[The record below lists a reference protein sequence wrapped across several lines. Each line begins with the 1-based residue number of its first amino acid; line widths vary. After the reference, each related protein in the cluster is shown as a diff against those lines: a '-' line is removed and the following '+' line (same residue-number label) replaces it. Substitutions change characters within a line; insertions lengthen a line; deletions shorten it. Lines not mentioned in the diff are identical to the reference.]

1 MALGKTA
8 PSGTNAEA
16 SVQIGIVGMTC
27 ASCALRIEKGL
38 ARLEGVDDVRVNFGT
53 EKATVRFDA
62 NAMDPSQIVAKIED
76 VGYKAI
82 TSTMRLR
89 PVEAWSEARAEEAG
103 AIMAA
108 MPGIVAVRFEAAAG
122 LLVAQYL
129 PDTVGVADVRRSL
142 KDRGLVTE
150 DVGQEKDALQEA
162 RAHEILGW
170 LRRFV
175 AGAVVS
181 LPLAIGLVSRVAGH
195 PVLMDPWLQWGLA
208 TIVQAYVGGF
218 YYVDSFHN
226 LKNRN
231 ANMSVLVALGTSAAY
246 VLSAALT
253 LSGSRH
259 VLYFDDAA
267 LVLTLVSLGKY
278 IEARAKG
285 ASSSAMKQ
293 LMGLSPKE
301 AHVLVDG
308 AETAMAVDDIEP
320 GMELVVRP
328 GEKIPADGVVVGG
341 RSRVNESML
350 TGEPVPV
357 AKSVG
362 DEVAGATLNQ
372 TGMLR
377 VKALKV
383 GRDTALSQIVAAVE
397 SAQAQKA
404 PVEALADR
412 ISGIFV
418 PVVLMIAV
426 VTFAVWA
433 FATGNVIH
441 AILPAVTVLVVAC
454 PCALGL
460 ATPTAV
466 TAGVGVG
473 ARRGILIR
481 GGEYLEAAAAI
492 NAVVFDKT
500 GTITRGRPTVSEVR
514 AVDRSDEQG
523 VRALQWAA
531 AVERFSEHPFGRAL
545 VEAAHDRGLKIPQ
558 ASDFDAV
565 VGHGVSGLV
574 EGRRVLV
581 GNARALD
588 GIGAVPEALE
598 EAARQWESDG
608 QSAIYIAVDGRVVG
622 AAAIADAVK
631 DTAQEAVRALQQDG
645 IAVYLLTGDNHRVA
659 VAVARQVGIPVE
671 HVRAGVLPEGKGAAI
686 AALRADGLR
695 VAMVGDGINDAPALA
710 TADLGI
716 AIGTGTDVAIAAAG
730 ITLMSGDVRGVAG
743 GLRLARKTL
752 GKIRQNLFW
761 AFIYNIIL
769 IPVAAIGWLAPVFS
783 GAAMAMSSILVT
795 SNSAL
800 LNRANPYAGLT
811 ETEARWEAEAGLTSD
826 VDEAGMGEPDVSAT
840 DPVCGM
846 TVRVRDAA
854 GRFTYQGESY
864 YFCAKSCLEEF
875 REDPERFLRGER
887 IEMAEPTAGTAI
899 DPVCGMTVTIGQE
912 AARHTH
918 NDTTYYFCARSC
930 QEDFVADPERFLS
943 RSPTGAEEVRT
954 AVDPVCGMTV
964 MRESAAA
971 RLDWEGTTYLF
982 CGSGCL
988 KAFVADPERYTKTG
1002 TDD

>member
-8 PSGTNAEA
+8 PPDRAAET

-38 ARLEGVDDVRVNFGT
+38 SRLEGVDGVRVNFGT

-62 NAMDPSQIVAKIED
+62 KAVDPSRIVAKIQD

-89 PVEAWSEARAEEAG
+89 AVEPWSEAKAAEAQS
-103 AIMAA
+103 IIAA
-108 MPGIVAVRFEAAAG
+108 MPGIVTVRFEATSD

-129 PDTVGVADVRRSL
+129 PDTVGSADVRRAL
-142 KDRGLVTE
+142 KDHGLTTE
-150 DVGQEKDALQEA
+150 DVGQEKDALHEA
-162 RAHEILGW
+162 RAHEIRGW
-170 LRRFV
+170 LRRFMV
-175 AGAVVS
+175 GAVVS
-181 LPLAIGLVSRVAGH
+181 LPLAIGLVSRIAGH
-195 PVLMDPWLQWGLA
+195 PILMNPWLQWGLA

-246 VLSAALT
+246 VLSAGLT
-253 LSGSRH
+253 LAGSRH

-285 ASSSAMKQ
+285 ASSSAMKE

-301 AHVLVDG
+301 AHVVVDG
-308 AETAMAVDDIEP
+308 VETSMAVDDIEP

-328 GEKIPADGVVVGG
+328 GEKIPIDAVVTGG
-341 RSRVNESML
+341 RSRVDESML

-357 AKSVG
+357 SKAVG
-362 DEVAGATLNQ
+362 DEVVGATLNQ

-377 VKALKV
+377 IKALKV
-383 GRDTALSQIVAAVE
+383 GRDTALAQIVASVE

-404 PVEALADR
+404 PVEGLADR
-412 ISGIFV
+412 IAGIFV
-418 PVVLMIAV
+418 PVVLVIAV

-433 FATGNVIH
+433 LVTGNVIH

-481 GGEYLEAAAAI
+481 GGEYLEAAAGI

-500 GTITRGRPTVSEVR
+500 GTITRGRPSVSEVR
-514 AVDRSDEQG
+514 AVGGGEGDGSR
-523 VRALQWAA
+523 VLQWAA
-531 AVERFSEHPFGRAL
+531 AVERFSEHPFGQAL
-545 VEAAHDRGLKIPQ
+545 VEAARDRGLPVPE
-558 ASDFDAV
+558 ASDFDAT
-565 VGHGVSGLV
+565 VGRGVSGLV
-574 EGRRVLV
+574 DGHRVQV
-581 GNARALD
+581 GNVRALADD
-588 GIGAVPEALE
+588 GVVGEALE
-598 EAARQWESDG
+598 ETARAWEADG
-608 QSAIYIAVDGRVVG
+608 QSVVYVAVDGQVVG
-622 AAAIADAVK
+622 AAAISDAIK
-631 DTAQEAVRALQQDG
+631 DTAAEAVRALQHDG
-645 IAVYLLTGDNHRVA
+645 LAVYLLTGDNRRVA
-659 VAVARQVGIPVE
+659 EAVARRVGIPDG
-671 HVRAGVLPEGKGAAI
+671 HVRAEVLPEAKGAAV
-686 AALRADGLR
+686 AALRAGGLR

-716 AIGTGTDVAIAAAG
+716 AIGTGTDVAMAAAG

-761 AFIYNIIL
+761 AFIYNVIL
-769 IPVAAIGWLAPVFS
+769 IPVAAVGWLAPVFS

-800 LNRANPYAGLT
+800 LNRVNPYAGLT
-811 ETEARWEAEAGLTSD
+811 ETEARWAAADGAD
-826 VDEAGMGEPDVSAT
+826 ADASAT
-840 DPVCGM
+840 ASDPVCGM
-846 TVRVRDAA
+846 TVRVGDAA
-854 GRFTYQGESY
+854 GRFTYQGETY

-875 REDPERFLRGER
+875 REDPERFLKGER
-887 IEMAEPTAGTAI
+887 IEMAEAEAGTAV
-899 DPVCGMTVTIGQE
+899 DPVCGMTVKIGQE

-918 NDTTYYFCARSC
+918 EGITYYFCARSC
-930 QEDFVADPERFLS
+930 HEEFQADPERFLK
-943 RSPTGAEEVRT
+943 RSGGDTEAIRT

-988 KAFVADPERYTKTG
+988 KAFVADPDAYKKTG
-1002 TDD
+1002 TDA

>member
-8 PSGTNAEA
+8 PPDTAAET

-38 ARLEGVDDVRVNFGT
+38 SRLEGVDGVRVNFGT

-62 NAMDPSQIVAKIED
+62 KAVDPSRIVAKIQD

-89 PVEAWSEARAEEAG
+89 AVEPWSEAKAAEAQS
-103 AIMAA
+103 IIAA
-108 MPGIVAVRFEAAAG
+108 MPGIVTVRFEATSD

-129 PDTVGVADVRRSL
+129 PDTVGSADVRRAL
-142 KDRGLVTE
+142 KDHGLTTE
-150 DVGQEKDALQEA
+150 DVGQEKDALHEA
-162 RAHEILGW
+162 RAHEIRGW
-170 LRRFV
+170 LRRFMV
-175 AGAVVS
+175 GAVVS
-181 LPLAIGLVSRVAGH
+181 LPLAIGLVSRIAGH
-195 PVLMDPWLQWGLA
+195 PILMNPWLQWGLA

-246 VLSAALT
+246 VLSAGLT
-253 LSGSRH
+253 LAGSRH

-285 ASSSAMKQ
+285 ASSSAMKE

-301 AHVLVDG
+301 AHVVVDG
-308 AETAMAVDDIEP
+308 VETSMAVDDIEP

-328 GEKIPADGVVVGG
+328 GEKIPIDAVVTGG
-341 RSRVNESML
+341 RSRVDESML

-357 AKSVG
+357 SKAVG
-362 DEVAGATLNQ
+362 DEVVGATLNQ

-377 VKALKV
+377 IKALKV
-383 GRDTALSQIVAAVE
+383 GRDTALAQIVASVE

-404 PVEALADR
+404 PVEGLADR
-412 ISGIFV
+412 IAGIFV
-418 PVVLMIAV
+418 PVVLVIAV

-433 FATGNVIH
+433 LVTGNVIH

-481 GGEYLEAAAAI
+481 GGEYLEAAAGI

-500 GTITRGRPTVSEVR
+500 GTITRGRPSVSEVR
-514 AVDRSDEQG
+514 AVGGGEGDGSR
-523 VRALQWAA
+523 VLQWAA
-531 AVERFSEHPFGRAL
+531 AVERFSEHPFGQAL
-545 VEAAHDRGLKIPQ
+545 VEAARDRGLPVPE
-558 ASDFDAV
+558 ASDFDAT
-565 VGHGVSGLV
+565 VGRGVSGLV
-574 EGRRVLV
+574 DGHRIQV
-581 GNARALD
+581 GNVRALADD
-588 GIGAVPEALE
+588 GVVSEALE
-598 EAARQWESDG
+598 ETARAWEADG
-608 QSAIYIAVDGRVVG
+608 QSVVYVAVDGQVVG
-622 AAAIADAVK
+622 AAAISDAIK
-631 DTAQEAVRALQQDG
+631 DTAAEAVRALQHDG
-645 IAVYLLTGDNHRVA
+645 LAVYLLTGDNRRVA
-659 VAVARQVGIPVE
+659 EAVARRVGIPDG
-671 HVRAGVLPEGKGAAI
+671 HVRAEVLPEAKGAAV
-686 AALRADGLR
+686 AALRAGGLR

-716 AIGTGTDVAIAAAG
+716 AIGTGTDVAMAAAG

-761 AFIYNIIL
+761 AFIYNVIL
-769 IPVAAIGWLAPVFS
+769 IPVAAVGWLAPVFS

-800 LNRANPYAGLT
+800 LNRVNPYAGLT
-811 ETEARWEAEAGLTSD
+811 ETEARWAATDG
-826 VDEAGMGEPDVSAT
+826 VDADGADADASAT
-840 DPVCGM
+840 ASDPVCGM
-846 TVRVRDAA
+846 TVRVGDAA
-854 GRFTYQGESY
+854 GRFTYQGETY

-875 REDPERFLRGER
+875 REDPERFLKGER
-887 IEMAEPTAGTAI
+887 IEMAEAEAGTAV
-899 DPVCGMTVTIGQE
+899 DPVCGMTVKIGQE

-918 NDTTYYFCARSC
+918 EGITYYFCARSC
-930 QEDFVADPERFLS
+930 HEEFQADPERFLK
-943 RSPTGAEEVRT
+943 RSGGDTEAIRT

-988 KAFVADPERYTKTG
+988 KAFVADPDAYTKTG
-1002 TDD
+1002 TDA

>member
-8 PSGTNAEA
+8 PPDTAAET

-38 ARLEGVDDVRVNFGT
+38 SRLEGVDGVRVNFGT

-62 NAMDPSQIVAKIED
+62 KAVDPSRIVAKIQD

-89 PVEAWSEARAEEAG
+89 AVEPWSEAKAAEAQS
-103 AIMAA
+103 IIAA
-108 MPGIVAVRFEAAAG
+108 MPGIVTVRFEATSD

-129 PDTVGVADVRRSL
+129 PDTVGSADVRRAL
-142 KDRGLVTE
+142 KDHGLTTE
-150 DVGQEKDALQEA
+150 DVGQEKDALHEA
-162 RAHEILGW
+162 RAHEIRGW
-170 LRRFV
+170 LRRFMV
-175 AGAVVS
+175 GAVVS
-181 LPLAIGLVSRVAGH
+181 LPLAIGLVSRIAGH
-195 PVLMDPWLQWGLA
+195 PILMNPWLQWGLA

-246 VLSAALT
+246 VLSAGLT
-253 LSGSRH
+253 LAGSRH

-285 ASSSAMKQ
+285 ASSSAMKE

-301 AHVLVDG
+301 AHVVVDG
-308 AETAMAVDDIEP
+308 VETSMAVDDIEP

-328 GEKIPADGVVVGG
+328 GEKIPIDAVVTGG
-341 RSRVNESML
+341 RSRVDESML

-357 AKSVG
+357 SKAVG
-362 DEVAGATLNQ
+362 DEVVGATLNQ

-377 VKALKV
+377 IKALKV
-383 GRDTALSQIVAAVE
+383 GRDTALAQIVASVE

-404 PVEALADR
+404 PVEGLADR
-412 ISGIFV
+412 IAGIFV
-418 PVVLMIAV
+418 PVVLVIAV

-433 FATGNVIH
+433 LVTGNVIH

-481 GGEYLEAAAAI
+481 GGEYLEAAAGI

-500 GTITRGRPTVSEVR
+500 GTITRGRPSVSEVR
-514 AVDRSDEQG
+514 AVGGGEGDGSR
-523 VRALQWAA
+523 VLQWAA
-531 AVERFSEHPFGRAL
+531 AVERFSEHPFGQAL
-545 VEAAHDRGLKIPQ
+545 VEAARDRGLPVPE
-558 ASDFDAV
+558 ASDFDAT
-565 VGHGVSGLV
+565 VGRGVSGLV
-574 EGRRVLV
+574 DGHRIQV
-581 GNARALD
+581 GNVRALADD
-588 GIGAVPEALE
+588 GVVSEALE
-598 EAARQWESDG
+598 ETARAWEADG
-608 QSAIYIAVDGRVVG
+608 QSVVYVAVDGQVVG
-622 AAAIADAVK
+622 AAAISDAIK
-631 DTAQEAVRALQQDG
+631 DTAAEAVRALQHDG
-645 IAVYLLTGDNHRVA
+645 LAVYLLTGDNRRVA
-659 VAVARQVGIPVE
+659 EAVARRVGIPDG
-671 HVRAGVLPEGKGAAI
+671 HVRAEVLPEAKGAAV
-686 AALRADGLR
+686 ARLQREGRR
-695 VAMVGDGINDAPALA
+695 VGMVGDGINDAPALA

-716 AIGTGTDVAIAAAG
+716 AIGTGTDVAMAAAG

-761 AFIYNIIL
+761 AFIYNVIL
-769 IPVAAIGWLAPVFS
+769 IPVAAVGWLAPVFS

-800 LNRANPYAGLT
+800 LNRVNPYAGLT
-811 ETEARWEAEAGLTSD
+811 ETEARWAATDG
-826 VDEAGMGEPDVSAT
+826 VDADGADADASAT
-840 DPVCGM
+840 ASDPVCGM
-846 TVRVRDAA
+846 TVRVGDAA
-854 GRFTYQGESY
+854 GRFTYQGETY

-875 REDPERFLRGER
+875 REDPERFLKGER
-887 IEMAEPTAGTAI
+887 IEMAEAEAGTAV
-899 DPVCGMTVTIGQE
+899 DPVCGMTVKIGQE

-918 NDTTYYFCARSC
+918 EGITYYFCARSC
-930 QEDFVADPERFLS
+930 HEEFQADPERFLK
-943 RSPTGAEEVRT
+943 RSGGDTEAIRT

-988 KAFVADPERYTKTG
+988 KAFVADPDAYKKTG
-1002 TDD
+1002 TDA

>member
-8 PSGTNAEA
+8 PPDTAAET

-38 ARLEGVDDVRVNFGT
+38 SRLEGVDGVRVNFGT

-62 NAMDPSQIVAKIED
+62 KAVDPSRIVAKIQD

-89 PVEAWSEARAEEAG
+89 AVEPWSEAKAAEAQS
-103 AIMAA
+103 IIAA
-108 MPGIVAVRFEAAAG
+108 MPGIVTVRFEATSD

-129 PDTVGVADVRRSL
+129 PDTVGSADVRRAL
-142 KDRGLVTE
+142 KDHGLTTE
-150 DVGQEKDALQEA
+150 DVGQEKDALHEA
-162 RAHEILGW
+162 RAHEIRGW
-170 LRRFV
+170 LRRFMV
-175 AGAVVS
+175 GAVVS
-181 LPLAIGLVSRVAGH
+181 LPLAIGLVSRIAGH
-195 PVLMDPWLQWGLA
+195 PILMNPWLQWGLA

-246 VLSAALT
+246 VLSAGLT
-253 LSGSRH
+253 LAGSRH

-285 ASSSAMKQ
+285 ASSSAMKE

-301 AHVLVDG
+301 AHVVVDG
-308 AETAMAVDDIEP
+308 VETSMAVDDIEP

-328 GEKIPADGVVVGG
+328 GEKIPIDAVVTGG
-341 RSRVNESML
+341 RSRVDESML

-357 AKSVG
+357 SKAVG
-362 DEVAGATLNQ
+362 DEVVGATLNQ

-377 VKALKV
+377 IKALKV
-383 GRDTALSQIVAAVE
+383 GRDTALAQIVASVE

-404 PVEALADR
+404 PVEGLADR
-412 ISGIFV
+412 IAGIFV
-418 PVVLMIAV
+418 PVVLVIAV

-433 FATGNVIH
+433 LVTGNVIH

-481 GGEYLEAAAAI
+481 GGEYLEAAAGI

-500 GTITRGRPTVSEVR
+500 GTITRGRPSVSEVR
-514 AVDRSDEQG
+514 AVGGGEGDGSR
-523 VRALQWAA
+523 VLQWAA
-531 AVERFSEHPFGRAL
+531 AVERFSEHPFGQAL
-545 VEAAHDRGLKIPQ
+545 VEAARDRGLPVPE
-558 ASDFDAV
+558 ASDFDAT
-565 VGHGVSGLV
+565 VGRGVSGLV
-574 EGRRVLV
+574 DGHRVQV
-581 GNARALD
+581 GNVRALADD
-588 GIGAVPEALE
+588 GVVGEALE
-598 EAARQWESDG
+598 ETARAWEADG
-608 QSAIYIAVDGRVVG
+608 QSVVYVAVDGQVVG
-622 AAAIADAVK
+622 AAAISDAIK
-631 DTAQEAVRALQQDG
+631 DTAAEAVRALQHDG
-645 IAVYLLTGDNHRVA
+645 LAVYLLTGDNRRVA
-659 VAVARQVGIPVE
+659 EAVARRVGIPDG
-671 HVRAGVLPEGKGAAI
+671 HVRAEVLPEAKGAAV
-686 AALRADGLR
+686 AALRAGGLR

-761 AFIYNIIL
+761 AFIYNVIL
-769 IPVAAIGWLAPVFS
+769 IPVAAVGWLAPVFS

-800 LNRANPYAGLT
+800 LNRVNPYAGLT
-811 ETEARWEAEAGLTSD
+811 ETEARWAATDGAD
-826 VDEAGMGEPDVSAT
+826 ADGADADASAT
-840 DPVCGM
+840 ASDPVCGM
-846 TVRVRDAA
+846 TVRVGDAA
-854 GRFTYQGESY
+854 GRFTYQGETY

-875 REDPERFLRGER
+875 REDPERFLKGER
-887 IEMAEPTAGTAI
+887 IEMAEAEAGTAV
-899 DPVCGMTVTIGQE
+899 DPVCGMTVKIGQE

-918 NDTTYYFCARSC
+918 EGITYYFCARSC
-930 QEDFVADPERFLS
+930 HEEFQADPERFLK
-943 RSPTGAEEVRT
+943 RSGGDTEAIRT

-988 KAFVADPERYTKTG
+988 KAFVADPDAYTKTG
-1002 TDD
+1002 TDA